1 MTGTIDRQDLQQLA
15 ETLDQLTQ
23 AQEKIA
29 HLEAALASNRRIGMA
44 IGIIMAA
51 EKVTEEQA
59 FERLAAQS
67 KREQRKMRDIAETVI
82 LTGST

>member
-1 MTGTIDRQDLQQLA
+1 MTGTIDHQDLHQLA

-44 IGIIMAA
+44 LGIIMATHR
-51 EKVTEEQA
+51 VTEEQA

-67 KREQRKMRDIAETVI
+67 RREQRKLRDVAETVV
-82 LTGST
+82 LTGTT